1 MKNKNLAVIAF
12 FVTAVVVFFTGCQ
25 DEIFN
30 TIRDEIKLEDLTVR
44 GHINSIVRYK
54 DGGTEY
60 ILTQNGNVYYKDS
73 SIGYHTDWTKDPT
86 LKGTAVKLAADVT
99 YIYALL
105 AKWANDETEGKWV
118 RVGSSL
124 VCKSGISG
132 AWSTVHEIDGNTTV
146 ILFCT
151 NAVRNT
157 NRKAYVRIGSSV
169 YLLNG
174 TSAPSIVTTGSA
186 NASTVPTSSTQSAVF
201 NPSDGKT
208 YFFNSAASVTNETS
222 TLAATHMYYAEG
234 DHIYHTSTAP
244 VSWTGLD
251 VGSATI
257 YSMSYT
263 GDYLVLGTSRGY
275 QRCALSSNAP
285 AGSINNDFS
294 NASSTLSSYYEVW
307 AILAVDPEATEA
319 GNSIY
324 AAVDYSGS
332 SSSTSAV
339 FNNIGLW
346 GYYASRGKWNRE

>member
-44 GHINSIVRYK
+44 GHINSIVRYT

-86 LKGTAVKLAADVT
+86 LKGTAVKLAADGT

-118 RVGSSL
+118 RVGSSV
-124 VCKSGISG
+124 VCKNGISG
-132 AWSTVHEIDGNTTV
+132 AWTTVHEIDGNTTV

-151 NAVRNT
+151 NAAQDA
-157 NRKAYVRIGSSV
+157 NRRAYVRIGSSV
-169 YLLNG
+169 YSLNG
-174 TSAPSIVTTGSA
+174 TSAPSIVAPGSTNVYTQPMA
-186 NASTVPTSSTQSAVF
+186 STQSAVAVG
-201 NPSDGKT
+201 STT

-234 DHIYHTSTAP
+234 DHIYHTPAASVA
-244 VSWTGLD
+244 WTGSD